1 MLYAPVVET
10 EAWGWVN
17 GCYVGHRPYMEAY
30 IRPNPLE
37 FDVTDAIR
45 PGETNQVTI
54 RVSTSLAPAQA
65 ASGLLSRLF
74 LYAPKE

>member
-1 MLYAPVVET
+1 
-10 EAWGWVN
+10 
-17 GCYVGHRPYMEAY
+17 MEAY

-45 PGETNQVTI
+45 PGGMNQVTI